1 MTPFLTS
8 ARHWVS
14 PRISHVHD
22 RPLTPFWLV
31 AWAIAVSIAW
41 LLPNHYPPW
50 LTFHTDAW
58 MAIVMSLA
66 AGAVF
71 LRTSGP
77 VVWHGIAALAAV
89 LVFVPGLQYA
99 LGLIASPGT
108 VWISSAY
115 CLGFLVALLTGAR
128 WETTSRGQLVD
139 GLCMAIGIAAIVS
152 TGLQLHQWLSLDLL
166 DIWSMGD
173 GYGRPFANFGQ
184 PNNLGTFLLW
194 GVLAAAW
201 GLARSRIGIATSIL
215 MVAFLL
221 FGVALTLS
229 RTAWISVA
237 ILVAASWIWR
247 KSWVN
252 RRLPWLVTGL
262 GLYFVLCVLSIDS
275 LNQVFLLSLP
285 SDSVDLTRMSGEL
298 RTVVWPMYTDAAL
311 QKPWFGYGWNQVSHA
326 QLAVALDHPPL
337 RVLFSHSHNLFL
349 DLVLWG
355 GIPFGFLVAFIFL
368 RWFWSCVRV
377 ARDAKDVVL
386 LLFLF
391 VVGNHAML
399 ELPLHHAY
407 FLLPTGLMMGALNVR
422 LMSKPLFA
430 SACWTARVVWFV
442 SIMLLGLII
451 RDYARVESSYQD
463 LRFEWA
469 RIKTEVRGGPP
480 DVLLLTQWQDFI
492 RMARFE
498 PKSNMS
504 SNELDWM
511 RMVTSAYPSAGAFH
525 KLAGALALNDHPAE
539 ATLWLKK
546 MCKFVS
552 KSQCNGVKDAWAEQ
566 SIQSPLIA
574 SVPWPN

>member
-1 MTPFLTS
+1 MLTKQPMTS
-8 ARHWVS
+8 
-14 PRISHVHD
+14 
-22 RPLTPFWLV
+22 FWLV
-31 AWAIAVSIAW
+31 AWAFSAAIAW

-50 LTFHTDAW
+50 STFHMDAW
-58 MAIVMSLA
+58 MAIVLSLA

-71 LRTSGP
+71 LRTDGP
-77 VVWHGIAALAAV
+77 VVWHGIAVLAAV

-99 LGLIASPGT
+99 FGLIASPGT
-108 VWISSAY
+108 AWISSIY
-115 CLGFLVALLTGAR
+115 LLGFFLALILGAR
-128 WETTSRGQLVD
+128 WEGASRGQLAD
-139 GLCMAIGIAAIVS
+139 GLFLAIGVAAIVS
-152 TGLQLHQWLSLDLL
+152 VGLQLHQWLSLDLL

-184 PNNLGTFLLW
+184 PNNLGTFLIW
-194 GVLAAAW
+194 GVLAAFW
-201 GLARSRIGIATSIL
+201 GLAKSRIGIATTIL
-215 MVAFLL
+215 LVAFLL

-237 ILVAASWIWR
+237 ILVAASWVWR

-262 GLYFVLCVLSIDS
+262 GLYFVLCVLSIGW

-298 RTVVWPMYTDAAL
+298 RTVVWPMYVDAAL

-326 QLAVALDHPPL
+326 QLAVALDYPPL

-368 RWFWSCVRV
+368 RWYWSCVRV
-377 ARDAKDVVL
+377 ARDAKDLVL

-407 FLLPTGLMMGALNVR
+407 FLLPTGLVMGALNVR
-422 LMSKPLFA
+422 LTQVPVLT
-430 SACWTARVVWFV
+430 TARWTGCFIWMI
-442 SIMLLGLII
+442 SAALLALII
-451 RDYARVESSYQD
+451 RDYVRVESSYQE

-480 DVLLLTQWQDFI
+480 DVLLLTQWKDFI

-498 PKSNMS
+498 PNSNMS
-504 SNELDWM
+504 ADELEWM
-511 RMVTSAYPSAGAFH
+511 RMVTSAYPGAGAFH
-525 KLAGALALNDHPAE
+525 KLAGALAMNHQSEE

-546 MCKFVS
+546 MCMLVS
-552 KSQCNGVKDAWAEQ
+552 ASQCIGVKNAWAEQ
-566 SIQSPLIA
+566 SLQNPLIA